1 MKSIDTVLTRRAT
14 VDDAPVIAELADE
27 LLREIMIAIGVN
39 AFDSDPAIMCEQLRQ
54 SIPGNQH
61 FILIAEQADIPIGFA
76 ALSSAYALYTNGP
89 YGIITELFVL
99 PKHRSQS
106 IGERLVQEC
115 KQFAVEMGWTRLEV
129 TTPPLPEFDHT
140 LRFYE
145 NRGFAITGGRKLK
158 HSIG

>member
-1 MKSIDTVLTRRAT
+1 M
-14 VDDAPVIAELADE
+14 ELAIRPISPFRPPVLDDPDKPG
-27 LLREIMIAIGVN
+27 RN
-39 AFDSDPAIMCEQLRQ
+39 A
-54 SIPGNQH
+54 
-61 FILIAEQADIPIGFA
+61 
-76 ALSSAYALYTNGP
+76 
-89 YGIITELFVL
+89 
-99 PKHRSQS
+99 